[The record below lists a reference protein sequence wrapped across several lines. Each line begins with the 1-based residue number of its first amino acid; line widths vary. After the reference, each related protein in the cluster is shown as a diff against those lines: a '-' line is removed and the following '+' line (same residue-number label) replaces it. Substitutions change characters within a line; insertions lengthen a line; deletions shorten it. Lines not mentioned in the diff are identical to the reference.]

1 MKYGMQVRTVI
12 LNFASKQNSNFQKS
26 FGSVHYNT
34 QVVDL
39 SGLDG
44 ERVHEE
50 ISQKISSGCPL
61 DERDKL
67 NLVFFPFMKNSL
79 SFNEV
84 LSKVMSIIGK
94 IKDGE
99 ERMAY
104 LTIISEIISR
114 ATKQGVNVLKEW
126 LMDSE
131 VGVRIKDEGIKEG
144 MRNSLLIILLH
155 KFNSLPDHIN
165 RVITKQQDESI
176 LMEWI
181 RNALGINTIDELEE
195 MVFNIE

>member
-1 MKYGMQVRTVI
+1 
-12 LNFASKQNSNFQKS
+12 
-26 FGSVHYNT
+26 VHYNT

-114 ATKQGVNVLKEW
+114 ATNKG
-126 LMDSE
+126 
-131 VGVRIKDEGIKEG
+131 
-144 MRNSLLIILLH
+144 
-155 KFNSLPDHIN
+155 
-165 RVITKQQDESI
+165 
-176 LMEWI
+176 
-181 RNALGINTIDELEE
+181 
-195 MVFNIE
+195 